1 MRFVLLWVVTL
12 HVNTGPPSL
21 RDNFMVRILE
31 NSRNVPID
39 LAVDPL
45 PFPLHT
51 ISFNWSRDGR
61 PLTTGQSLTY
71 SSVTFSSVER
81 TDSGTYSVV
90 VANSVDGAQL
100 GNDTGSFTL
109 DVICKSM

>member
-1 MRFVLLWVVTL
+1 MVSL
-12 HVNTGPPSL
+12 HVATNTGPPSL

-45 PFPLHT
+45 PFPLDT

-61 PLTTGQSLTY
+61 PLTTGPTLTY
-71 SSVTFSSVER
+71 SSMTFSSVER
-81 TDSGTYSVV
+81 TDNGTYSVLATNV
-90 VANSVDGAQL
+90 VDEAQV

-109 DVICKSM
+109 DVICKSS

>member
-1 MRFVLLWVVTL
+1 MVSL
-12 HVNTGPPSL
+12 HVATHTGSPRL

-31 NSRNVPID
+31 NGRNIPID
-39 LAVDPL
+39 LTVDPL
-45 PFPLHT
+45 PFPLDT

-61 PLTTGQSLTY
+61 PLTTGPTLTY

-81 TDSGTYSVV
+81 TYSGIYSVL
-90 VANSVDGAQL
+90 VANFVDGVQL

-109 DVICKSM
+109 DVICKS